1 MNKLLM
7 VAAAGTLC
15 APSLANAATCE
26 DSFAKSGNAVTG
38 LKFTA
43 SVSVKDLSAPSAVG
57 QMRGIAVTK
66 GYDILAEEPGEGA
79 MLMEQPRTGKA
90 RSFPIVMSTVQA
102 GALGVVTLEAK
113 LPGAMA
119 APADGAR
126 TELCAMLSQLVGG
139 KAGLAAAA
147 RSASAVSTVAPV
159 SYSAQDLSQLL
170 SKESLR
176 SAESIPLRYKGKVM
190 IVSGTVDYVRKDG
203 DQYRVAYKVLAPYE
217 LAFRPP
223 GLADFKTDISCLL
236 APGQSVFALQ
246 LRAGKSIKLK
256 GTYRDYDDIRDVMWL
271 DGCRPV
277 S

>member
-1 MNKLLM
+1 MKRPIMAL
-7 VAAAGTLC
+7 AALLC
-15 APSLANAATCE
+15 APAIANAATCE
-26 DSFAKSGNAVTG
+26 ESFAKSGNAITG

-43 SVSVKDLSAPSAVG
+43 SVSVKDLTAPSAVG
-57 QMRGIAVTK
+57 QMRGIAIAK
-66 GYDILAEEPGEGA
+66 GYDILAEEPAAGA

-119 APADGAR
+119 APAEGAK
-126 TELCAMLSQLVGG
+126 TELCSMLSQLLGG

-147 RSASAVSTVAPV
+147 RSKSAVSTVAPV
-159 SYSAQDLSQLL
+159 TYSAQDLSQLL
-170 SKESLR
+170 SKESQR

-190 IVSGTVDYVRKDG
+190 IVTGTVDYVRKDG
-203 DQYRVAYKVLAPYE
+203 GQYRVAYKVLAPHE

-236 APGQSVFALQ
+236 ADGQSVYALQ

-256 GTYRDYDDIRDVMWL
+256 GTYSDYDDIRDVMWL
-271 DGCRPV
+271 DGCTPV
-277 S
+277 N